1 MAKDKKGKGSGSKD
15 ACYHKVKS
23 RYSVWPSAYASGAL
37 VKCRKVGAA
46 NWGNKS
52 ESFEVQDGVVE
63 GVMPEPIDP
72 KKHRD
77 ASKQSKINN
86 MKRSDNP
93 NERKVAEKK
102 LTPAAKVDTPVT
114 RTNKIREFSKNTEP
128 RKKPEGPKLMGEG
141 KYSKSETYVKGTAP
155 VRATYGGK
163 TESFPKETYK
173 KKTTKTEELNI
184 DLAVDYFFTEGI
196 NEDGLEMIIEETGL
210 EKFVEFVEYLTDIEV
225 LTEARAARKARK
237 GAKSYEQVKAEI
249 DAKEKAKSA
258 KREISVDKTKKATET
273 AKVKQPEK
281 KPVRDAIAR
290 GVFRAVDAY
299 KKGMERHNAAMA
311 TAKKAGKVAGKAAG
325 ELAKGAG
332 EGVKTAGKVAKV
344 AYKVASE
351 EVQIDEG
358 ALKDRASR
366 AVQNQRDGYHGD
378 DDALTKEMSKT
389 KKSVAKLKNSN
400 VVTRYSADAAAKKL
414 EKSIKKEEVEVSE
427 GDKYDN
433 VGKQAARMSL
443 LNNPGP
449 RSTPEQSAAQKKRL
463 EKKHGMKLDD
473 HPQFKKEEVDKR
485 RAPAELVAR
494 LSTKR
499 EGHMAQDG
507 PNKAAYDAKQR
518 ILKKTKEKM
527 AEQMLSEK
535 PYQITGPHSYTAGDG
550 DPKDDVKIQKTPY
563 NVGKPMKSKVRARNK
578 VDKMNQEYGASVY
591 RMKYVEGIEDSI
603 QKMLDEA
610 GKKCWKGYKKA
621 GTQKLFGKT
630 YNRCVKANEELSI
643 DQQMKISRDY
653 NRMSPEE
660 KKAANKKAMGNVK
673 KVAPKKDTRTDA
685 QKMTDATGPRPGSR
699 YRGD

>member
-1 MAKDKKGKGSGSKD
+1 MAKDKKGKGSGTKD

-52 ESFEVQDGVVE
+52 ESFD
-63 GVMPEPIDP
+63 MSKIDP
-72 KKHRD
+72 KKHKD
-77 ASKQSKINN
+77 AQKKQKMRNLAIGNE
-86 MKRSDNP
+86 NP
-93 NERKVAEKK
+93 NEKKVAEKK
-102 LTPAAKVDTPVT
+102 AG
-114 RTNKIREFSKNTEP
+114 
-128 RKKPEGPKLMGEG
+128 GPKLVGEG

-173 KKTTKTEELNI
+173 KK
-184 DLAVDYFFTEGI
+184 
-196 NEDGLEMIIEETGL
+196 
-210 EKFVEFVEYLTDIEV
+210 
-225 LTEARAARKARK
+225 
-237 GAKSYEQVKAEI
+237 S
-249 DAKEKAKSA
+249 
-258 KREISVDKTKKATET
+258 KK
-273 AKVKQPEK
+273 
-281 KPVRDAIAR
+281 
-290 GVFRAVDAY
+290 
-299 KKGMERHNAAMA
+299 
-311 TAKKAGKVAGKAAG
+311 
-325 ELAKGAG
+325 
-332 EGVKTAGKVAKV
+332 
-344 AYKVASE
+344 
-351 EVQIDEG
+351 
-358 ALKDRASR
+358 
-366 AVQNQRDGYHGD
+366 
-378 DDALTKEMSKT
+378 
-389 KKSVAKLKNSN
+389 
-400 VVTRYSADAAAKKL
+400 
-414 EKSIKKEEVEVSE
+414 VEVSE

-494 LSTKR
+494 LSAKR

-550 DPKDDVKIQKTPY
+550 DPKDDVKIKKTPY

>member
-1 MAKDKKGKGSGSKD
+1 MADKKGKGSGKKD

-46 NWGNKS
+46 NWGNSTKK
-52 ESFEVQDGVVE
+52 ESFEIQDGVVE
-63 GVMPEPIDP
+63 GAMPEPIDP
-72 KKHRD
+72 KKHKD
-77 ASKQSKINN
+77 AQKKQKMRNLAIGNE
-86 MKRSDNP
+86 NP
-93 NERKVAEKK
+93 NEKKVAEKK
-102 LTPAAKVDTPVT
+102 AG
-114 RTNKIREFSKNTEP
+114 
-128 RKKPEGPKLMGEG
+128 GPKMMGEG

-173 KKTTKTEELNI
+173 KK
-184 DLAVDYFFTEGI
+184 
-196 NEDGLEMIIEETGL
+196 
-210 EKFVEFVEYLTDIEV
+210 
-225 LTEARAARKARK
+225 
-237 GAKSYEQVKAEI
+237 S
-249 DAKEKAKSA
+249 
-258 KREISVDKTKKATET
+258 KK
-273 AKVKQPEK
+273 
-281 KPVRDAIAR
+281 
-290 GVFRAVDAY
+290 
-299 KKGMERHNAAMA
+299 
-311 TAKKAGKVAGKAAG
+311 
-325 ELAKGAG
+325 
-332 EGVKTAGKVAKV
+332 
-344 AYKVASE
+344 
-351 EVQIDEG
+351 
-358 ALKDRASR
+358 
-366 AVQNQRDGYHGD
+366 
-378 DDALTKEMSKT
+378 
-389 KKSVAKLKNSN
+389 
-400 VVTRYSADAAAKKL
+400 
-414 EKSIKKEEVEVSE
+414 VEVSE
-427 GDKYDN
+427 GDKYDD

-443 LNNPGP
+443 LNNPSP
-449 RSTPEQSAAQKKRL
+449 RSTPEQTAEKKARL
-463 EKKHGMKLDD
+463 EKKRGMKLDD

-494 LSTKR
+494 LSAKR

-550 DPKDDVKIQKTPY
+550 DPKDDVKIEKTPY

-591 RMKYVEGIEDSI
+591 RMKYVEGIEDSV

-685 QKMTDATGPRPGSR
+685 QKMVDAAYGKRPTNPKGSL
-699 YRGD
+699 GT

>member
-1 MAKDKKGKGSGSKD
+1 MAKDKKGKGSGTKD

-37 VKCRKVGAA
+37 VKCRKVGAK

-52 ESFEVQDGVVE
+52 ESFEVQEGRPMYDPERVKKATSLPAINPKQDPRKNKTNLSIGRSADAGEPNADKILKKRTGGASLPPKFKKEEVESVEEGKSSRPMGEPFHTMSRGMKQKRGAKRNEGDGKYVKMQHIKRANKRE
-63 GVMPEPIDP
+63 ADLEA
-72 KKHRD
+72 HRER
-77 ASKQSKINN
+77 Q
-86 MKRSDNP
+86 R
-93 NERKVAEKK
+93 NERGLSMYPEEVE
-102 LTPAAKVDTPVT
+102 VT
-114 RTNKIREFSKNTEP
+114 
-128 RKKPEGPKLMGEG
+128 EG

-273 AKVKQPEK
+273 AKAKQPEK

-325 ELAKGAG
+325 EFAKGAG
-332 EGVKTAGKVAKV
+332 EGVKTAGKAVKMAHAVA
-344 AYKVASE
+344 
-351 EVQIDEG
+351 
-358 ALKDRASR
+358 
-366 AVQNQRDGYHGD
+366 
-378 DDALTKEMSKT
+378 T
-389 KKSVAKLKNSN
+389 
-400 VVTRYSADAAAKKL
+400 
-414 EKSIKKEEVEVSE
+414 KEEVEVEE
-427 GDKYDN
+427 GYKEIDKAKENRMYRRAGN
-433 VGKQAARMSL
+433 LARKSL
-443 LNNPGP
+443 S
-449 RSTPEQSAAQKKRL
+449 STGAK
-463 EKKHGMKLDD
+463 
-473 HPQFKKEEVDKR
+473 KKEAASKSAKIVSAISRQKENERFAKMGDEKARDNYEEV
-485 RAPAELVAR
+485 
-494 LSTKR
+494 S
-499 EGHMAQDG
+499 
-507 PNKAAYDAKQR
+507 
-518 ILKKTKEKM
+518 
-527 AEQMLSEK
+527 
-535 PYQITGPHSYTAGDG
+535 
-550 DPKDDVKIQKTPY
+550 
-563 NVGKPMKSKVRARNK
+563 
-578 VDKMNQEYGASVY
+578 ASVQ
-591 RMKYVEGIEDSI
+591 R
-603 QKMLDEA
+603 MLDEA

-660 KKAANKKAMGNVK
+660 KKAANKKAMGDVK

-685 QKMTDATGPRPGSR
+685 EKMADAYASPRKGPGGATRA
-699 YRGD
+699 D

>member
-1 MAKDKKGKGSGSKD
+1 MAKDKKGKGSGTKD

-37 VKCRKVGAA
+37 VKCRKVGAK

-63 GVMPEPIDP
+63 GAMPEPIDP

-86 MKRSDNP
+86 MKKSDNP

-128 RKKPEGPKLMGEG
+128 KKKPEGPKLMGEG

-173 KKTTKTEELNI
+173 KK
-184 DLAVDYFFTEGI
+184 
-196 NEDGLEMIIEETGL
+196 
-210 EKFVEFVEYLTDIEV
+210 
-225 LTEARAARKARK
+225 
-237 GAKSYEQVKAEI
+237 S
-249 DAKEKAKSA
+249 
-258 KREISVDKTKKATET
+258 KK
-273 AKVKQPEK
+273 
-281 KPVRDAIAR
+281 
-290 GVFRAVDAY
+290 
-299 KKGMERHNAAMA
+299 
-311 TAKKAGKVAGKAAG
+311 
-325 ELAKGAG
+325 
-332 EGVKTAGKVAKV
+332 
-344 AYKVASE
+344 
-351 EVQIDEG
+351 
-358 ALKDRASR
+358 
-366 AVQNQRDGYHGD
+366 
-378 DDALTKEMSKT
+378 
-389 KKSVAKLKNSN
+389 
-400 VVTRYSADAAAKKL
+400 
-414 EKSIKKEEVEVSE
+414 VEVSE

-494 LSTKR
+494 LSAKR

-685 QKMTDATGPRPGSR
+685 QKMVDAAYGKRPTNPKGSL
-699 YRGD
+699 GT

>member
-1 MAKDKKGKGSGSKD
+1 MADKKGKGSGKKD

-37 VKCRKVGAA
+37 VKCRKVGAK

-52 ESFEVQDGVVE
+52 ESFEIQDGVVE
-63 GVMPEPIDP
+63 GAMPEPIDP

-128 RKKPEGPKLMGEG
+128 TPKPKGPKLMGEG
-141 KYSKSETYVKGTAP
+141 KYSNSETYVKGTAP

-173 KKTTKTEELNI
+173 KKTKTKTEELNI

-273 AKVKQPEK
+273 AKAKQPEK

-325 ELAKGAG
+325 EFAKGAG
-332 EGVKTAGKVAKV
+332 EGVKTAGKAVKMAHVVA
-344 AYKVASE
+344 
-351 EVQIDEG
+351 
-358 ALKDRASR
+358 
-366 AVQNQRDGYHGD
+366 
-378 DDALTKEMSKT
+378 T
-389 KKSVAKLKNSN
+389 
-400 VVTRYSADAAAKKL
+400 
-414 EKSIKKEEVEVSE
+414 KEEVEVEE
-427 GDKYDN
+427 GYKEIDKAKENRMYRRAGN
-433 VGKQAARMSL
+433 LARKSL
-443 LNNPGP
+443 S
-449 RSTPEQSAAQKKRL
+449 STGAK
-463 EKKHGMKLDD
+463 
-473 HPQFKKEEVDKR
+473 KKEAASKSAKIVSAISRQKENERFAKMGDEKARDNYEEV
-485 RAPAELVAR
+485 
-494 LSTKR
+494 S
-499 EGHMAQDG
+499 
-507 PNKAAYDAKQR
+507 
-518 ILKKTKEKM
+518 
-527 AEQMLSEK
+527 
-535 PYQITGPHSYTAGDG
+535 
-550 DPKDDVKIQKTPY
+550 
-563 NVGKPMKSKVRARNK
+563 
-578 VDKMNQEYGASVY
+578 ASVQ
-591 RMKYVEGIEDSI
+591 R
-603 QKMLDEA
+603 MLDEA

-660 KKAANKKAMGNVK
+660 KKAANKKAMGDVK

-685 QKMTDATGPRPGSR
+685 EKMADAYASPRKGPGGATRA
-699 YRGD
+699 D

>member
-1 MAKDKKGKGSGSKD
+1 MADKKGKGSGKKD

-46 NWGNKS
+46 NWGNSTKK
-52 ESFEVQDGVVE
+52 ESFEIQDGVVE
-63 GVMPEPIDP
+63 GAMPEPIDP
-72 KKHRD
+72 KKHKD
-77 ASKQSKINN
+77 AQKKQKMRNLAINN
-86 MKRSDNP
+86 ENP
-93 NERKVAEKK
+93 NEKKVAEKK
-102 LTPAAKVDTPVT
+102 AG
-114 RTNKIREFSKNTEP
+114 
-128 RKKPEGPKLMGEG
+128 GPKLMGEG

-173 KKTTKTEELNI
+173 KK
-184 DLAVDYFFTEGI
+184 
-196 NEDGLEMIIEETGL
+196 
-210 EKFVEFVEYLTDIEV
+210 
-225 LTEARAARKARK
+225 
-237 GAKSYEQVKAEI
+237 S
-249 DAKEKAKSA
+249 
-258 KREISVDKTKKATET
+258 KK
-273 AKVKQPEK
+273 
-281 KPVRDAIAR
+281 
-290 GVFRAVDAY
+290 
-299 KKGMERHNAAMA
+299 
-311 TAKKAGKVAGKAAG
+311 
-325 ELAKGAG
+325 
-332 EGVKTAGKVAKV
+332 
-344 AYKVASE
+344 
-351 EVQIDEG
+351 
-358 ALKDRASR
+358 
-366 AVQNQRDGYHGD
+366 
-378 DDALTKEMSKT
+378 
-389 KKSVAKLKNSN
+389 
-400 VVTRYSADAAAKKL
+400 
-414 EKSIKKEEVEVSE
+414 VEVSE
-427 GDKYDN
+427 GDKYDD

-443 LNNPGP
+443 LNNPSP
-449 RSTPEQSAAQKKRL
+449 RSTPEQTAEKKARL
-463 EKKHGMKLDD
+463 EKKRGMKLDD

-494 LSTKR
+494 LSAKR

-550 DPKDDVKIQKTPY
+550 DPKDDVKIEKTPY

-591 RMKYVEGIEDSI
+591 RMKYVEGIEDSV

-685 QKMTDATGPRPGSR
+685 QKMVDAAYGKRPTNPKGSL
-699 YRGD
+699 GT

>member
-52 ESFEVQDGVVE
+52 ESFEIN
-63 GVMPEPIDP
+63 PE
-72 KKHRD
+72 KHKEAQRTAERED
-77 ASKQSKINN
+77 KLR
-86 MKRSDNP
+86 KRAKSGDQGS
-93 NERKVAEKK
+93 EI
-102 LTPAAKVDTPVT
+102 AAKKT
-114 RTNKIREFSKNTEP
+114 K
-128 RKKPEGPKLMGEG
+128 GPKMMGEG

-173 KKTTKTEELNI
+173 KK
-184 DLAVDYFFTEGI
+184 
-196 NEDGLEMIIEETGL
+196 
-210 EKFVEFVEYLTDIEV
+210 
-225 LTEARAARKARK
+225 
-237 GAKSYEQVKAEI
+237 S
-249 DAKEKAKSA
+249 
-258 KREISVDKTKKATET
+258 KK
-273 AKVKQPEK
+273 
-281 KPVRDAIAR
+281 
-290 GVFRAVDAY
+290 
-299 KKGMERHNAAMA
+299 
-311 TAKKAGKVAGKAAG
+311 
-325 ELAKGAG
+325 
-332 EGVKTAGKVAKV
+332 
-344 AYKVASE
+344 
-351 EVQIDEG
+351 
-358 ALKDRASR
+358 
-366 AVQNQRDGYHGD
+366 
-378 DDALTKEMSKT
+378 
-389 KKSVAKLKNSN
+389 
-400 VVTRYSADAAAKKL
+400 
-414 EKSIKKEEVEVSE
+414 VEVSE

-449 RSTPEQSAAQKKRL
+449 RSTPEQTAEKKARL
-463 EKKHGMKLDD
+463 EKKRGMKLDD
-473 HPQFKKEEVDKR
+473 HPQFKKEEVEEGYRVVSTSFKSGDGDPKDDVTIKKQKKVVSGDNLTKKGAERSANARRQEYGAGDAFQVQKTKTAKKRSSNAASEADVKAKIDAKEKKQQKSRAQQSIAGMNRAGTPSGKVAAARLKTDKKFNQEEVDKR
-485 RAPAELVAR
+485 RAPSELVAR
-494 LSTKR
+494 LSAKR

-518 ILKKTKEKM
+518 ILKKTK
-527 AEQMLSEK
+527 
-535 PYQITGPHSYTAGDG
+535 
-550 DPKDDVKIQKTPY
+550 
-563 NVGKPMKSKVRARNK
+563 
-578 VDKMNQEYGASVY
+578 DKMTEEIV
-591 RMKYVEGIEDSI
+591 RSI
-603 QKMLDEA
+603 LDEA